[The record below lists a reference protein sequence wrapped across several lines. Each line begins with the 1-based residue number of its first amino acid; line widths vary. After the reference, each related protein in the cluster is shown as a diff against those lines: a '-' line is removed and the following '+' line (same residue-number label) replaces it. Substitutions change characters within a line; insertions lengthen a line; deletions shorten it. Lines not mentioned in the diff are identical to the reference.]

1 VLTTNGTY
9 LWSFV
14 TPIFRN
20 QQICDLVH
28 DNSIMTIAIS
38 MFVFYSTILM
48 YSMVPGVIMLAV
60 EQRNGSRVVFR

>member
-1 VLTTNGTY
+1 MGEEGIVLTTNGTY

-28 DNSIMTIAIS
+28 DNSIMAIV
-38 MFVFYSTILM
+38 MQ
-48 YSMVPGVIMLAV
+48 MVYPDSS
-60 EQRNGSRVVFR
+60 ENNT